1 MVMSRTLAA
10 VAAATGGRLVGR
22 DREFGQVISD
32 SRRMEADALFV
43 CLKGPRFDGHDFATA
58 AAAAGA
64 AGLLA
69 SRAVAPALARVEV
82 PDTLAALGRFAGA
95 WRAAHAARVAA
106 ITGSNGKTTTK
117 NLLAAMLGQVAPTL
131 ATSGNYN
138 NLIGVPL
145 TLARLAAEHRFAV
158 IELGTNAP
166 GEIAA
171 LAEIARPDAGVVTGI
186 APAHLEGFGDLAGV
200 AREKG
205 ALFVALPSHGLA
217 VAPVDSPWLDEWR
230 QTSAVRRWVTFGF
243 DARADVYA
251 RDLDYG
257 STGTRF
263 TLVTPDGEETAGLRL
278 LGRHNVANALA
289 AAALAWGFG
298 VAADAIARGLAIVRP
313 APGRLV
319 PRTLASGAAL
329 IDDTY
334 NANPESVAA
343 AVAAASASGRPVW
356 LALGDLG
363 ELGPEAAAWHRR
375 VGRDARA
382 AGVRRLFTVGP
393 LAAEAA
399 HAFGRGATALESIES
414 LVEAIRDALPSEA
427 VLVVK
432 GSRSARM
439 ERVVAALAEPE
450 ATH

>member
-1 MVMSRTLAA
+1 MVMARTLSA
-10 VAAATGGRLVGR
+10 VAEATGGRLVGR
-22 DREFGQVISD
+22 DREFGQVVSD
-32 SRRMEADALFV
+32 SRRMEAGALFV
-43 CLKGPRFDGHDFATA
+43 CLKGPRFDGHDFAEA

-69 SRAVAPALARVEV
+69 SRGVAPALARVEV
-82 PDTLAALGRFAGA
+82 PDTLAALGRFACA
-95 WRAAHAARVAA
+95 WRAAQPVRLAAV
-106 ITGSNGKTTTK
+106 TGSNGKTTTK
-117 NLLAAMLGQVAPTL
+117 NLLAAVLGQVAPTL

-145 TLARLAAEHRFAV
+145 TLARLASEHRFAV

-171 LAEIARPDAGVVTGI
+171 LAGIARPDAGVVTCI

-205 ALFVALPSHGLA
+205 ALFTALPPQGLA
-217 VAPVDSPWLDEWR
+217 VAPADSPWLEGWR
-230 QTSAVRRWVTFGF
+230 RASPVQRWVTFGF
-243 DARADVYA
+243 DSQADVYA
-251 RDLDYG
+251 RDLEYAPA
-257 STGTRF
+257 GTRF
-263 TLVTPDGEETAGLRL
+263 TLVTPDGDDTASLQL

-298 VAADAIARGLAIVRP
+298 VPVEAIARGLAIVRP

-319 PRTLASGAAL
+319 PRRLASGAVL

-334 NANPESVAA
+334 NANPESVEAA
-343 AVAAASASGRPVW
+343 LATASASGRPVW
-356 LALGDLG
+356 LALGELG
-363 ELGPEAAAWHRR
+363 ELGPEADEWHRR
-375 VGRDARA
+375 VGRAAEA

-399 HAFGRGATALESIES
+399 RAFGQGAAAFDSVEA
-414 LVEAIRDALPSEA
+414 LVEELREALPAEA

-439 ERVVAALAEPE
+439 ERVVAALAETE
-450 ATH
+450 GVH